1 MGILKQKQEQESI
14 TQDNQLIEACYTMTL
29 NEKRL
34 LMLAISKINPM
45 DFPKLS
51 EPLRCK
57 VTTGDWLECFAS
69 ANAYRD
75 MQIATKAIR
84 QRAIRLHPSIGIE
97 EEINWLE
104 KAVYNKNN
112 SSIELVFTRSIQV
125 RLQGLLENFT
135 TIPILNVGKLKSI
148 YGIRL
153 YELLMQFKTTGFR
166 QISIEDF
173 RIAMDCVDRYPAT
186 KNLKQKILAPA
197 LSDLEKNNDMKVKV
211 EDIKIGRKIVA
222 FKFTFKKGF

>member
-1 MGILKQKQEQESI
+1 MDNKKKLV

-125 RLQGLLENFT
+125 RLQGMLEAFT
-135 TIPILNVGKLKSI
+135 TTDLLHVNKLSSL
-148 YGIRL
+148 YSVRL
-153 YELLMQFKTTGFR
+153 YELLAQYKKTGFR

-173 RIAMDCVDRYPAT
+173 RIAMDCIDKYPET
-186 KNLKQKILAPA
+186 WRLKQKVLAPA
-197 LSDLEKNNDMKVKV
+197 LRDLKNNNGTEVKV
-211 EDIKIGRKIVA
+211 EDVKDGRTIVA
-222 FKFTFKKGF
+222 FKFTFRKGV